1 MRTWR
6 RRSLTAM
13 RFIPISCGARFAVR
27 AVAVL
32 ALAST
37 PVAAQSTLLHGRTA
51 RTLPTSDTLTL
62 ERAIRAAIDRNREVR
77 VAALAVD
84 EARGVAAEA
93 WSGVLPAVNLNASY
107 TRNISPPVSFLPGEI
122 FDPDS
127 PPGTLIPVRFGADNL
142 WNSTVSLEQPLFKAQ
157 AFLGVGAA
165 RRYLALQNEVLRGAV
180 QSVVTRVRVAYYDVL
195 LASEQ
200 ARLLESSVARV
211 RSALDE
217 TQAMYRGGL
226 ASEYDVLR
234 LEVELANLEP
244 NLRRAQNTFTQARR
258 TLAVEVGVP
267 DLETAPLAAT
277 LADMDVAE
285 VDANSPAN
293 REMLRASGVGPGRLD
308 AEALA
313 SLAQESRS
321 DIRQL
326 ELTRELRRADLKN
339 EQFEYIPQITLFG
352 SYVIAAQQNGSP
364 AFFGSGPQRA
374 YGRTAGIAVSMP
386 IFNGFREN
394 SRIRQ
399 RRAVVR
405 SVETQT
411 ELARDRAEAE
421 VRTLTE
427 RVAEA
432 AERADAQR
440 LAVRQARRGFEIA
453 AAQYREGISSQLERT
468 DAEVAL
474 RQSEFNYAQAV
485 YDLLVAAAQ
494 LDEATG
500 QIRGVEYASRFM
512 NGGGR

>member
-1 MRTWR
+1 MRMLPPRSPNPMSLSSFVRSAR
-6 RRSLTAM
+6 RLAPA
-13 RFIPISCGARFAVR
+13 IVLLAGAA
-27 AVAVL
+27 
-32 ALAST
+32 
-37 PVAAQSTLLHGRTA
+37 PVQAQSPG
-51 RTLPTSDTLTL
+51 LPANPAPAVPASDTLTL
-62 ERAIRAAIDRNREVR
+62 ERAIRVAVDRNREIR
-77 VAALAVD
+77 SASLAVD
-84 EARGVAAEA
+84 EARGIAAEA
-93 WSGVLPAVNLNASY
+93 WSGVLPALNLNASY

-142 WNSTVSLEQPLFKAQ
+142 WNSTVSIEQPLFKAQ

-180 QSVVTRVRVAYYDVL
+180 QSVVTRVRVAYYGVL

-211 RSALDE
+211 RSAFEE

-244 NLRRAQNTFTQARR
+244 NLRRARNTLAQARR
-258 TLAVEVGVP
+258 TLAVEVGAP
-267 DLETAPLAAT
+267 YLEHAPIGAA
-277 LADMDVAE
+277 LADVNVAE
-285 VDANSPAN
+285 VDANSAAN
-293 REMLRASGVGPGRLD
+293 REMLQASGVGD
-308 AEALA
+308 ALPDADALV
-313 SLAQESRS
+313 SRAQDSRS
-321 DIRQL
+321 DLRQL
-326 ELTRELRRADLKN
+326 ELTRELRRADLRN
-339 EQFEYIPQITLFG
+339 ERLEYMPKISLFG

-374 YGRTAGIAVSMP
+374 YGRTAGVSVSMP

-399 RRAVVR
+399 RRAVLR
-405 SVETQT
+405 TVETEA
-411 ELARDRAEAE
+411 ELARDRAAAE
-421 VRTLTE
+421 VRTLAERVTEATE
-427 RVAEA
+427 RAN
-432 AERADAQR
+432 AQR

-474 RQSEFNYAQAV
+474 RLSEFNYAQAV
-485 YDLLVAAAQ
+485 YDLLVATAQ

-500 QIRGVEYASRFM
+500 RVRGPAYAARLT